1 MTRLN
6 VLKAAEFLLWSRRS
20 GAAPRDLPRE
30 LEPADLEHGYAIQ
43 LETAKLR
50 GQPVAGYKVGLTNLA
65 AQRAA
70 GVSAPI
76 AGRLAPTDII
86 RGPGPSPIPLAPQ
99 HLRIV
104 EAELVFEIGRTL
116 SQSDLPIREQTLRES
131 VSAVYAGMELCN
143 SRLSAADPPLPAVVA
158 DNSNADVLIVGEP
171 LPDWQMKLRGELPVL
186 LTRRGGE
193 PVHGSSLRVLGSP
206 LKAVIWLA
214 GWLLSRGER
223 LAAGSL
229 IASGSCTGVTE
240 IARNDVVTAV
250 FGDIAKVTAEF
261 RSTQNVIE
269 ARA

>member
-43 LETAKLR
+43 LETVKLR
-50 GQPVAGYKVGLTNLA
+50 GQPVAGYKIGLTNPA
-65 AQRAA
+65 AQQAA

-76 AGRLAPTDII
+76 AGRLAPSDII
-86 RGPGPSPIPLAPQ
+86 REPGPIKLAQQ

-104 EAELVFEIGRTL
+104 EAELVFAIGRTL
-116 SQSDLPIREQTLRES
+116 SPSDLPVREHTLLES
-131 VSAVYAGMELCN
+131 VSAVYAGIELCN
-143 SRLSAADPPLPAVVA
+143 SRLSAADPPLPSVVA
-158 DNSNADVLIVGEP
+158 DNSNADLLIVGEP
-171 LPDWQMKLRGELPVL
+171 LADWQTKLRGELPVR
-186 LTRRGGE
+186 LTRRSGD

-206 LKAVIWLA
+206 LKSVIWLA

-223 LAAGSL
+223 LEAGSL
-229 IASGSCTGVTE
+229 IASGSCTGMTE
-240 IARNDVVTAV
+240 IAREDAVSAV
-250 FGDIAKVTAEF
+250 FGETATVAAQF
-261 RSTQNVIE
+261 KSTQNVIE

>member
-1 MTRLN
+1 MTRPS
-6 VLKAAEFLLWSRRS
+6 VLEAAEFLLCSRRS

-30 LEPADLEHGYAIQ
+30 LEPADLEQGYAIQ

-50 GQPVAGYKVGLTNLA
+50 GLPVAGYKIGLTHPA
-65 AQRAA
+65 AQEAA
-70 GVSAPI
+70 GVAEPI
-76 AGRLAPTDII
+76 AGRLAPSDIV
-86 RGPGPSPIPLAPQ
+86 RQPGPIHLAPH

-116 SQSDLPIREQTLRES
+116 SPSDLPIREQTLRES
-131 VSAVYAGMELCN
+131 VSAVYAGIELCN
-143 SRLSAADPPLPAVVA
+143 SRLSATDPPLPSVVA

-171 LPDWQMKLRGELPVL
+171 LTDWQRRLRGELPVL

-193 PVHGSSLRVLGSP
+193 PVHGSSRRVLGSP
-206 LKAVIWLA
+206 LKSVIWLA

-229 IASGSCTGVTE
+229 IASGSCTGMTE
-240 IARNDVVTAV
+240 IGHNDGVTAV
-250 FGDIAKVTAEF
+250 FADTANVTAEF
-261 RSTQNVIE
+261 KSTQNVIE